1 MEGPCFVG
9 CSSPYGFYPSSS
21 SFSSGLTTS
30 STAEHYHQFHFP
42 GTIHEAVSKVIFGG
56 DHHPPPSGGFHHAPP
71 PPEHNYHAPAPV
83 ASASVFAA
91 SPLRPLSQEN
101 LSASASLASDLTM
114 SFLAPNNPPVA
125 VPLAPPPPPPGV
137 TTPAL
142 APSSS
147 RLVLSPTVVPLWPL
161 EHVKLPVI
169 KDSKAFLDVH
179 DLIQYYFRRPEY
191 ATQRLD
197 GALATTQCHG

>member
-1 MEGPCFVG
+1 
-9 CSSPYGFYPSSS
+9 
-21 SFSSGLTTS
+21 
-30 STAEHYHQFHFP
+30 
-42 GTIHEAVSKVIFGG
+42 
-56 DHHPPPSGGFHHAPP
+56 
-71 PPEHNYHAPAPV
+71 V

-101 LSASASLASDLTM
+101 LSASASLVSDLTM

-147 RLVLSPTVVPLWPL
+147 RLVLSPTVVPLWPS

-169 KDSKAFLDVH
+169 KDSKGFLDVH
-179 DLIQYYFRRPEY
+179 DLIQYYLCQPEY

-197 GALATTQCHG
+197 GALVTTQCHG